1 MQKRENAMTEKKS
14 NKAAPS
20 RRNLITTAAAG
31 AALAVTAPMVQA
43 QSAPKTFVLVHGGW
57 HGGWCWRRV
66 TDILERKGHKA
77 FAPTLTGLGERSHLL
92 NKDISTATH
101 VADVVNLV
109 KWERLKDFVL
119 VGHSLGGF
127 VVNDVAEEI
136 SPLISSIVFLD
147 AFLPDVGD
155 SALKTASQASR
166 DAIAKAKADGILG
179 TKPQTAEQFMV
190 TDPKDREWVNS
201 LCTLHPIQTLIDET
215 KANGGR
221 EKIAKKTFIRAKG
234 WNHAGFEANYQRVKT
249 SMPTWKA
256 YEVPCGH
263 DVMVDMPDRLAEIL
277 LEVA

>member
-1 MQKRENAMTEKKS
+1 MSEPTL
-14 NKAAPS
+14 S
-20 RRNLITTAAAG
+20 RRNVMAAG
-31 AALAVTAPMVQA
+31 AALAAVAAVPTAEA
-43 QSAPKTFVLVHGGW
+43 QGAQKTFVLVHGGW

-92 NKDISTATH
+92 NKDINTATH

-109 KWERLKDFVL
+109 KWERLENFCL

-127 VVNDVAEEI
+127 VINDVAEEI
-136 SPLISSIVFLD
+136 GPKISSIVFLD
-147 AFLPDVGD
+147 GFLPDVGD

-166 DAIAKAKADGILG
+166 DAIAKAKADGVLG

-190 TDPKDREWVNS
+190 ADPKDREWVNA
-201 LCTLHPIQTLIDET
+201 LCTLHPIQTLMDET
-215 KANGGR
+215 KANGAR

-234 WNHAGFEANYQRVKT
+234 WNHAGFEANYQRVKNT
-249 SMPTWKA
+249 MPTWKA

-263 DVMVDMPDRLAEIL
+263 DVMVDMPDRLVEIL

>member
-1 MQKRENAMTEKKS
+1 MNRSRTKS
-14 NKAAPS
+14 GSPS
-20 RRNLITTAAAG
+20 RRNLMTAAAAG
-31 AALAVTAPMVQA
+31 AALAVSAPIVQA
-43 QSAPKTFVLVHGGW
+43 QTAQKTFVLVHGGW

-92 NKDISTATH
+92 NKDINTATH
-101 VADVVNLV
+101 VADVVNLA

-127 VVNDVAEEI
+127 VINDVANEI
-136 SPLISSIVFLD
+136 HQDISSIVFLD
-147 AFLPDVGD
+147 GFLPEVGD
-155 SALKTASQASR
+155 SALRTASQASR

-190 TDPKDREWVNS
+190 ADPKDREWVNS

-215 KANGGR
+215 KSIEGR

-249 SMPTWKA
+249 TMPSWKA

-263 DVMVDMPDRLAEIL
+263 DVMVDMPDRLVEIL

>member
-1 MQKRENAMTEKKS
+1 MSVTGNS
-14 NKAAPS
+14 DSGLS
-20 RRNLITTAAAG
+20 RRNVMGAVAAG
-31 AALAVTAPMVQA
+31 AALAAAPSVPTAEA
-43 QSAPKTFVLVHGGW
+43 QGAQKTFVLVHGGW

-92 NKDISTATH
+92 NKDITTATH

-109 KWERLKDFVL
+109 KWERLENFVL

-127 VVNDVAEEI
+127 VINDVAEEI
-136 SPLISSIVFLD
+136 GPKISSIVFLD
-147 AFLPDVGD
+147 AFLPDPGD

-190 TDPKDREWVNS
+190 RDPKDREWVNS

-215 KANGGR
+215 KSNAGR
-221 EKIAKKTFIRAKG
+221 EKVAKKTFIRAKG
-234 WNHAGFEANYQRVKT
+234 WDHAGFEANYQRVKNT
-249 SMPTWKA
+249 MPSWKA

-263 DVMVDMPDRLAEIL
+263 DVMVDMPDRLVEIL